1 MYYSILNRRTAVI
14 QGLSLADTSEA
25 QVHHN
30 LGTDRCF
37 SENGHV
43 WSTRPQFI
51 QEP

>member
-1 MYYSILNRRTAVI
+1 MYCSIVNRHTAVI
-14 QGLSLADTSEA
+14 QGPSLADTFEA

-30 LGTDRCF
+30 LVTDYCF

-43 WSTRPQFI
+43 WSTRPQFN